1 MSAMDNTSTT
11 QPTNPSPSS
20 NETIEGSESVTATS
34 STSSSSSYCPDC
46 PICNPPDNKSA
57 NASAYG
63 TIEPLSYDSQP
74 PEPTFL
80 ESTVEACAE
89 ICCYICDSPPP
100 SIRTSDWSSTT
111 YPSSISSNSYSSNSY
126 SYGETETGSSQS
138 QTSDAETVH
147 THAHRHS
154 VGYKR
159 QQEMRPIKEDS
170 VQDPQSLSGN
180 LNNNSVTHSGE
191 KKKSYSIA

>member
-11 QPTNPSPSS
+11 QPTNPSSSS
-20 NETIEGSESVTATS
+20 NEAIEDGSRTVTATS

-46 PICNPPDNKSA
+46 PICNPPDGKSS

-63 TIEPLSYDSQP
+63 TIEPLSYDQP

-89 ICCYICDSPPP
+89 LCCCICDSPPP

-111 YPSSISSNSYSSNSY
+111 YPSSISSNSYSY
-126 SYGETETGSSQS
+126 SGTETGSSQS

-154 VGYKR
+154 DGYKR
-159 QQEMRPIKEDS
+159 QQEMRPS
-170 VQDPQSLSGN
+170 VQDPQSLSSN
-180 LNNNSVTHSGE
+180 LSNNSVTHSGE

>member
-11 QPTNPSPSS
+11 QPTNPSSSS
-20 NETIEGSESVTATS
+20 NETIEEGSQTATATS
-34 STSSSSSYCPDC
+34 STGSSSSYCPDC
-46 PICNPPDNKSA
+46 PICNPSDTKSA

-63 TIEPLSYDSQP
+63 TIESLSYDSQL

-111 YPSSISSNSYSSNSY
+111 YPSSISSNSYSY
-126 SYGETETGSSQS
+126 SGTETGSSQS

-147 THAHRHS
+147 THRHRD
-154 VGYKR
+154 GYKR
-159 QQEMRPIKEDS
+159 QQEMRPVKDENIAQS
-170 VQDPQSLSGN
+170 PQSLSVN
-180 LNNNSVTHSGE
+180 LSDSSVTHSGE

>member
-20 NETIEGSESVTATS
+20 NETIEDGSRTVTATS
-34 STSSSSSYCPDC
+34 STSTSSSSSYCPDC
-46 PICNPPDNKSA
+46 PICNPPDAKSA

-89 ICCYICDSPPP
+89 LCCCICDSPPP

-111 YPSSISSNSYSSNSY
+111 YPSSISSNSYS
-126 SYGETETGSSQS
+126 YGETETGSSQS
-138 QTSDAETVH
+138 QTSDAETIH
-147 THAHRHS
+147 THRHRHS
-154 VGYKR
+154 DGYKR
-159 QQEMRPIKEDS
+159 QQEMRPVKEENIAQS
-170 VQDPQSLSGN
+170 PQSLSVN
-180 LNNNSVTHSGE
+180 LSDSSVTHTGE

>member
-11 QPTNPSPSS
+11 QPTNPSSSS
-20 NETIEGSESVTATS
+20 NETIEGSQTVTATS
-34 STSSSSSYCPDC
+34 SSGSSSSYCPDC
-46 PICNPPDNKSA
+46 PICNPPDGKSP

-111 YPSSISSNSYSSNSY
+111 YPSSMSSDSY
-126 SYGETETGSSQS
+126 SYSGTETTSSQS

-147 THAHRHS
+147 THRHRG
-154 VGYKR
+154 GYRR
-159 QQEMRPIKEDS
+159 QQEMRPVKEENIAQS
-170 VQDPQSLSGN
+170 PQSLSVN
-180 LNNNSVTHSGE
+180 LSDSSVTHSGE

>member
-11 QPTNPSPSS
+11 QTTNPSSSS
-20 NETIEGSESVTATS
+20 NETIEGSQTVTATS
-34 STSSSSSYCPDC
+34 STSTSSSYCPDC
-46 PICNPPDNKSA
+46 PICNPPDNKSV

-89 ICCYICDSPPP
+89 ICCYICESPPP
-100 SIRTSDWSSTT
+100 SIRTSDWSSTI

-126 SYGETETGSSQS
+126 SYSGTETGSSQS
-138 QTSDAETVH
+138 QTSDAETIH
-147 THAHRHS
+147 THRHGG
-154 VGYKR
+154 GYKR
-159 QQEMRPIKEDS
+159 QQEMRPVKEENIAQS
-170 VQDPQSLSGN
+170 PQSLSVN
-180 LNNNSVTHSGE
+180 LSNSSVTHSGE